1 MITVIFAALML
12 VVFLG
17 GLTYLLQR
25 GLGDMS
31 APLKQ
36 VGMFMLTKAPAGII
50 DLFKNGDGNGAR
62 TWIQFGCFWFV
73 VSAVGGFLGAWHDY
87 DPNALD
93 SLSSIGWSWDDGEA
107 MNLFNLTTLT
117 AAIFS
122 ILLGGALVAH
132 SRANGGRLASEASAS
147 LIGFGWFGVT
157 LLSLILPAIFDLSD
171 FHYSLIG
178 MVYAAM
184 VSSLLV
190 NVLLTNA
197 QSEFPTGV
205 SSWFLIMGLAA
216 MIFGLAANALGEF
229 TEQTT
234 VVWMAD
240 SIVKGWVPLALMFS
254 VGYHVIP
261 SVTGHPI
268 WSGSLTK
275 ASMLLLFVTVSPVFL
290 SQSSTE
296 PLLQSVGA
304 ILVTMGM
311 FPILAFSVNMICTMR
326 GDASSVINSPGAV
339 AAVAAALLLPI
350 FAVLAFFT
358 GLNVMVGDG
367 SLTDVAMTVNM
378 GYLYTIGGLFCMA
391 VMFELYPL
399 ASGNRLV
406 GNSAGMATWLVIFGG
421 LFSTIVS
428 LMADWSFI
436 EISSLVED
444 ATAESVS
451 GFNLTASVGFYCIT
465 MGILLGVS
473 TVSRTA
479 FSRVPSDT
487 GVVVSSDVSTFTLV
501 EGSTSIRS
509 LLGRGVGLDT
519 ELIIAD
525 SDEEEGGSTVIEV
538 NATLH
543 NDEVDEFPEV
553 EEDQYPEELVE
564 LTKWL
569 CERGTTAKQF
579 FEWADVDNSG
589 SLDMFELG
597 NALKVG
603 KVADLPPWD
612 MEKLVKEMD
621 INKDG
626 SIDLP
631 ELDILLIMIRKKHN
645 IEFVE
650 FVPEVEEDASEDDG
664 EDESSEDDAAE
675 EVSTDDDGDAGSSED
690 DGDNGDSTDD
700 DSAEED
706 STEEVTIP
714 NKSDLNKM
722 KKSEIVKLAKSLD
735 LDSKGSKKELIER
748 ITQ

>member
-73 VSAVGGFLGAWHDY
+73 ISAIGGFLGAWHDY

-117 AAIFS
+117 AAVFS

-147 LIGFGWFGVT
+147 LIAFGWFGIT

-216 MIFGLAANALGEF
+216 MIFGLAANALGQI

-339 AAVAAALLLPI
+339 AAIAAALLLPI

-378 GYLYTIGGLFCMA
+378 GYLL
-391 VMFELYPL
+391 
-399 ASGNRLV
+399 
-406 GNSAGMATWLVIFGG
+406 
-421 LFSTIVS
+421 S
-428 LMADWSFI
+428 LI
-436 EISSLVED
+436 HI
-444 ATAESVS
+444 
-451 GFNLTASVGFYCIT
+451 
-465 MGILLGVS
+465 
-473 TVSRTA
+473 
-479 FSRVPSDT
+479 
-487 GVVVSSDVSTFTLV
+487 
-501 EGSTSIRS
+501 
-509 LLGRGVGLDT
+509 
-519 ELIIAD
+519 
-525 SDEEEGGSTVIEV
+525 
-538 NATLH
+538 
-543 NDEVDEFPEV
+543 
-553 EEDQYPEELVE
+553 
-564 LTKWL
+564 
-569 CERGTTAKQF
+569 
-579 FEWADVDNSG
+579 
-589 SLDMFELG
+589 
-597 NALKVG
+597 
-603 KVADLPPWD
+603 
-612 MEKLVKEMD
+612 
-621 INKDG
+621 
-626 SIDLP
+626 
-631 ELDILLIMIRKKHN
+631 
-645 IEFVE
+645 
-650 FVPEVEEDASEDDG
+650 
-664 EDESSEDDAAE
+664 
-675 EVSTDDDGDAGSSED
+675 
-690 DGDNGDSTDD
+690 
-700 DSAEED
+700 
-706 STEEVTIP
+706 
-714 NKSDLNKM
+714 
-722 KKSEIVKLAKSLD
+722 
-735 LDSKGSKKELIER
+735 
-748 ITQ
+748 

>member
-1 MITVIFAALML
+1 MITVIFAAVLL
-12 VVFLG
+12 VAFLG

-50 DLFKNGDGNGAR
+50 GLFKSDDGNGAK

-73 VSAVGGFLGAWHDY
+73 LSAIGGFLGAWHDY
-87 DPNALD
+87 DPKALD
-93 SLSSIGWSWDDGEA
+93 SLSSIGWAWDNGDA
-107 MNLFNLTTLT
+107 MNLFNLTTLST
-117 AAIFS
+117 AIFS

-147 LIGFGWFGVT
+147 LIAFGWFGIT
-157 LLSLILPAIFDLSD
+157 LLSLILPVFFDLSD
-171 FHYSLIG
+171 FHYSIIG

-184 VSSLLV
+184 VSSMLV
-190 NVLLTNA
+190 NTLLTNS
-197 QSEFPTGV
+197 QTDSPTGV

-216 MIFGLAANALGEF
+216 MIYGLAFNAIGEV
-229 TEQTT
+229 TNQTT

-240 SIVKGWVPLALMFS
+240 AIVNGWVPLALMFS
-254 VGYHVIP
+254 VGYHVIAR
-261 SVTGHPI
+261 VTGHPI

-275 ASMLLLFVTVSPVFL
+275 ASMLLLFVTVSPFFL

-304 ILVTMGM
+304 ILVTLGM
-311 FPILAFSVNMICTMR
+311 FPILAFSANMICTMR
-326 GDASSVINSPGAV
+326 GDASSVVDSPGAV
-339 AAVAAALLLPI
+339 AAIAAALLLPI

-358 GLNVMVGDG
+358 GLNVMVGDA
-367 SLTDVAMTVNM
+367 SLTSVALTVNM
-378 GYLYTIGGLFCMA
+378 GYLYTIGGLFCLA

-406 GNSAGMATWLVIFGG
+406 GNSAGLATWLVIFGG
-421 LFSTIVS
+421 LFSTVVS

-436 EISSLVED
+436 EISSLVDD
-444 ATAESVS
+444 ATTESVS

-479 FSRVPSDT
+479 FSRIPSDT
-487 GVVVSSDVSTFTLV
+487 GVVVTSDVSTFTLI

-519 ELIIAD
+519 ELVISD
-525 SDEEEGGSTVIEV
+525 SEEEGEGGSTIIEV
-538 NATLH
+538 AATLH

-553 EEDQYPEELVE
+553 KGDEYPEELVE
-564 LTKWL
+564 LAKWL
-569 CERGTTAKQF
+569 CARGTTAKQF
-579 FEWADVDNSG
+579 FDWADVDGSG
-589 SLDMFELG
+589 TLDMFELG

-603 KVADLPPWD
+603 EVADLPPWD
-612 MEKLVKEMD
+612 IEKLVQEMD
-621 INKDG
+621 INSDG
-626 SIDLP
+626 NIDLP
-631 ELDILLIMIRKKHN
+631 ELDILLIMIRNKHN

-650 FVPEVEEDASEDDG
+650 FIPEDEDSVE
-664 EDESSEDDAAE
+664 ESSEDEGSDE
-675 EVSTDDDGDAGSSED
+675 DSSED
-690 DGDNGDSTDD
+690 DT
-700 DSAEED
+700 SAEED
-706 STEEVTIP
+706 PEDAESTDEVTVP
-714 NKSDLNKM
+714 SESDLKAM
-722 KKSEIVKLAKSLD
+722 KKKDIVVIAKSLG
-735 LDSKGSKKELIER
+735 LDSTGTKKELIER

>member
-73 VSAVGGFLGAWHDY
+73 ISAIGGFLGAWHDY

-157 LLSLILPAIFDLSD
+157 SLSLILPAIFDLSD

-358 GLNVMVGDG
+358 GLNVMIGDG

-519 ELIIAD
+519 ELVIAD

>member
-157 LLSLILPAIFDLSD
+157 SLSLILPAIFDLSD